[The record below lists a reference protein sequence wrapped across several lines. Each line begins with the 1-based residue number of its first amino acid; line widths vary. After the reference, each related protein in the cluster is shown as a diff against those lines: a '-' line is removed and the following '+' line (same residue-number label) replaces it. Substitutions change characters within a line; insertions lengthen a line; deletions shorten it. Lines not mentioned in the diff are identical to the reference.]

1 MRRRTKGSNRTWKKE
16 RRENESGGGGGALGA
31 SERLETLLTAR
42 DQSSIWGTLSV
53 AEPPGASQRC
63 RGAAGPQTPA
73 RRGAPGGVPARISA
87 DPPGSAE
94 RSAQRGRCCHLPALR
109 GATGP
114 SRAGTRR
121 GAAGSV
127 PSSGLQPAAPQ
138 PFAPIPPH
146 AYPCSPTPLPPYIAS
161 SSPHLSASTRLHPCI
176 PPSLQHS
183 APTSPHPYIHL
194 SPYIPTSLHLS
205 TPSSLHPSILIYP
218 RILPILHSYNPS
230 PHFSHIPPL
239 PHPRIPPLQY
249 IPAPF

>member
-1 MRRRTKGSNRTWKKE
+1 MRWRTKGSNRTWKKE

-42 DQSSIWGTLSV
+42 DQSSILGTLSV
-53 AEPPGASQRC
+53 AEPPGPSQRC

-138 PFAPIPPH
+138 PFAPTPPH

-161 SSPHLSASTRLHPCI
+161 SSPPSGLASLPLATPRPASPATPGL
-176 PPSLQHS
+176 
-183 APTSPHPYIHL
+183 TSPCL
-194 SPYIPTSLHLS
+194 AL
-205 TPSSLHPSILIYP
+205 
-218 RILPILHSYNPS
+218 
-230 PHFSHIPPL
+230 PPL
-239 PHPRIPPLQY
+239 
-249 IPAPF
+249 A